1 MATWRKIVTE
11 NADGDVVLTSQNFS
25 LAGEVT
31 SDTIAFD
38 GTDNVQLTTT
48 VGNVLEVSNFVNSAV
63 ATGTE
68 VAQTPSIF
76 ANTGNGGDTVLATTA
91 AVIEYI
97 DDQNFGSGSGDITG
111 VTITAGTGLTGSDLT
126 AASGAFDGTL
136 NVIGGDGIT
145 ANADDIE
152 VTVDNTTI
160 ELSAS
165 NGSGAVR
172 AKTEAIANG
181 GTALATADQ
190 IHTFVT
196 GQGYIT
202 DTSNVINPSGGIE
215 VSLGGNSL
223 GASNV
228 TLTNGDTLN
237 IGIGSLPNSSL
248 DNATTTLGD
257 TVLTLGD
264 TAGSNTSLTGIEAI
278 TGDGNGFQITNV
290 TNLNCTAANQSIYSS
305 IGANTITIGATSST
319 TVIAGDLTVNGSTTT
334 INTSEV
340 LVEDKLITLA
350 NVSTPTTTTADQ
362 SGIEIEAGDAQSKYA
377 SFKWHKAQGGGNTSG
392 AGTANGLT
400 GWKVANSQ
408 TSNQAEY
415 AVAIMDFGAA
425 TPQTTA
431 NSAGVGSF
439 FFDTTGDDLYIR
451 TA

>member
-11 NADGDVVLTSQNFS
+11 DANGNVVLTSQNFS
-25 LAGEVT
+25 LTGEVT

-38 GTDNVQLTTT
+38 GTDNVQLNTT

-68 VAQTPSIF
+68 VAATPSVF
-76 ANTGNGGDTVLATTA
+76 ANSGNGGDAVLATTA

-111 VTITAGTGLTGSDLT
+111 VTITAGTGLTGSNLT

-145 ANADDIE
+145 ANDNDIE

-165 NGSGAVR
+165 DGNGAVR
-172 AKTEAIANG
+172 AKTAAIVDG

-190 IHTFVT
+190 IHSFVT

-223 GASNV
+223 GTSDV

-278 TGDGNGFQITNV
+278 TGDTSGFQVTNV
-290 TNLNCTAANQSIYSS
+290 TNLDCTDANQDIYPG
-305 IGANTITIGATSST
+305 IGSNTITIGGGSST
-319 TVIAGDLTVNGSTTT
+319 TIIAGNLTVNGTTT
-334 INTSEV
+334 TVNTSEV
-340 LVEDKLITLA
+340 LIEDKLITLA
-350 NVSTPTTTTADQ
+350 NVDGPTVDTAHQ

-377 SFKWHKAQGGGNTSG
+377 TFKWHKGQGGGNTSG
-392 AGTANGLT
+392 SGTANGLT

-415 AVAIMDFGAA
+415 AVAIMDFGTG
-425 TPQTTA
+425 TPSV

>member
-11 NADGDVVLTSQNFS
+11 DANGNVVLTSQNFS
-25 LAGEVT
+25 LTGEVT

-38 GTDNVQLTTT
+38 GTNNVQLTTT

-68 VAQTPSIF
+68 VASTPSIF
-76 ANTGNGGDTVLATTA
+76 ANSGNGGDAVLATTA

-111 VTITAGTGLTGSDLT
+111 VTITAGTGLTGSNLT

-145 ANADDIE
+145 ANADNIE
-152 VTVDNTTI
+152 VTVDNATI

-165 NGSGAVR
+165 DGNGAVR

-202 DTSNVINPSGGIE
+202 DTSNVINPSGGLL
-215 VSLGGNSL
+215 VSLGGASL
-223 GASNV
+223 GASDV
-228 TLTNGDTLN
+228 TLTNGDILN

-264 TAGSNTSLTGIEAI
+264 GAGTNTSLTGIEAI
-278 TGDGNGFQITNV
+278 TGDTNGLQVTGV
-290 TNLNCTAANQSIYSS
+290 TNLNCTAANQSIYSGV
-305 IGANTITIGATSST
+305 GANTITIGAASST
-319 TVIAGDLTVNGSTTT
+319 TIIAGDLTVNGTTTT

-350 NVSTPTTTTADQ
+350 NVSSPNTTTADQ
-362 SGIEIEAGDAQSKYA
+362 SGIEIEAGDAQAKYA
-377 SFKWHKAQGGGNTSG
+377 SFKWHKSQGGGNTNG
-392 AGTANGLT
+392 AGTSNGLT

-415 AVAIMDFGAA
+415 AVAIMDFGTG
-425 TPQTTA
+425 TPSV